1 MNIRT
6 NINKIKQIENGK
18 ENFKNKK
25 KKKKASE
32 QVWADK

>member
-18 ENFKNKK
+18 ENFKNNKK
-25 KKKKASE
+25 QARE
-32 QVWADK
+32 EVWADK

>member
-25 KKKKASE
+25 KKASE